1 MRPELKAGLTG
12 TLFCVVGIFIMIWG
26 VSDLVSLFNAPA
38 ILIFIIPTIT
48 TVIVLLIFVIVGIRI
63 KKKNAIFNEKTIYYC
78 AECGST
84 IKLEEKLCSNCGV
97 ENIKRKEALEQ
108 LEELEKSIENSKAKI
123 LEKSQSKKWRTP
135 RNRKWDERNL
145 ELLNSQA
152 RKVKSRK
159 TQLITIGNLENGNLV
174 NKIKCP
180 LCGYKNNINNRI
192 CSYCGKELIKRSTI

>member
-1 MRPELKAGLTG
+1 MRPELNFALKG
-12 TLFCVVGIFIMIWG
+12 TLFFVVGILILIWG
-26 VSDLVSLFNAPA
+26 VSDLVILFNAPA

-48 TVIVLLIFVIVGIRI
+48 TVILLIICVIIGIGI

-84 IKLEEKLCSNCGV
+84 IKLEDEFCSNCGV

-108 LEELEKSIENSKAKI
+108 LEELEKSIENTKAKL

-135 RNRKWDERNL
+135 RNRKWDERHL

-159 TQLITIGNLENGNLV
+159 
-174 NKIKCP
+174 
-180 LCGYKNNINNRI
+180 
-192 CSYCGKELIKRSTI
+192 RSS

>member
-1 MRPELKAGLTG
+1 MRPELKAGLTA

-26 VSDLVSLFNAPA
+26 VSDLVSLFNAPT

-48 TVIVLLIFVIVGIRI
+48 AVIFLIIFVIVGIRI

-108 LEELEKSIENSKAKI
+108 LEELEKSIENTKAKL

-135 RNRKWDERNL
+135 RNRKSDERHL

-159 TQLITIGNLENGNLV
+159 TQLITICNLENGNLV

-180 LCGYKNNINNRI
+180 LCGYKNDINNRI
-192 CSYCGKELIKRSTI
+192 CSYCGKELIKRSII

>member
-1 MRPELKAGLTG
+1 MRPELKLGLTG

-38 ILIFIIPTIT
+38 ILIFIIPTIIA
-48 TVIVLLIFVIVGIRI
+48 VIFLIIFVIVGIRI

-108 LEELEKSIENSKAKI
+108 LEELEKSIENTKAKI

-135 RNRKWDERNL
+135 RSRKFDERHL

-180 LCGYKNNINNRI
+180 LCGYKNDINNRI